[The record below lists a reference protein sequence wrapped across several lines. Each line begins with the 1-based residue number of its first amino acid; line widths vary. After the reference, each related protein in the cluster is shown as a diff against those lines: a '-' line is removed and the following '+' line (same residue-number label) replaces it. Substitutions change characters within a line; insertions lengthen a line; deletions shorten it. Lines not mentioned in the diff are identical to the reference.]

1 MTGRD
6 VKGFTLVELL
16 IYIVIA
22 GVIMTSTYR
31 LMITQGRAFTK
42 QREVLDVRETNRS
55 ASALLAWDL
64 RHAAMGRSQV
74 VVMNAGKLALRSIQG
89 YGIVCAKHPLL
100 PRIALWKTG
109 GSIAATVN
117 DTALIYSIGRD
128 QWRRVKIT
136 QVGNPGAMGIPAC
149 ALPGAPAP
157 DVVVQIAVGTKL
169 DTASIIVGAPF
180 RNFHRIEYTE
190 FSADGRW
197 WLGRRVG
204 SAVGYEQLTGP
215 LLPPPQGLAFAY
227 HDTLGAV
234 TANPAALGSIGFT
247 LRAQSFK
254 RARMAGSPAYV
265 GDSLTTRVALRR

>member
-1 MTGRD
+1 MTGRHE
-6 VKGFTLVELL
+6 KGFTLVELL
-16 IYIVIA
+16 VYVVIA
-22 GVIMTSTYR
+22 GFIMTSAYR
-31 LMITQGRAFTK
+31 LMITQGRAFGK

-55 ASALLAWDL
+55 ASASLAWDL

-74 VVMNAGKLALRSIQG
+74 AVMNAGKLTLRSIQG
-89 YGIVCAKHPLL
+89 YGVVCAKHPLL

-109 GSIAATVN
+109 GTIAATVD
-117 DTALIYSIGRD
+117 DTALIYGIGRD

-136 QVGNPGAMGIPAC
+136 QVGTPGAMGIPAC

-157 DVVVQIAVGTKL
+157 DVVVQIAVVSKM
-169 DTASIIVGAPF
+169 DTAAILVGAPF
-180 RNFHRIEYTE
+180 RNFRRIEYTE
-190 FSADGRW
+190 FSTAGRW

-215 LLPPPQGLAFAY
+215 LLPPPLGLAFTY

-234 TANPAALGSIGFT
+234 TANPAALSSVGIT

-254 RARMAGSPAYV
+254 RARLAGAPAFV
-265 GDSLTTRVALRR
+265 GDSLTTRVALRP